1 MGHLNLVEEEA
12 DSMERSCVRS
22 LWLASALIVFSL
34 LLVVGGP
41 RLIGHADDYGTGV
54 TVSAIPLSAAISQAP
69 QRAEEETGLS
79 NKPVSQMKRLA
90 SVPVQPDRRL
100 PAQVVSDANGNVLRC
115 DSYLHTVYQSF
126 SLGDG
131 FV

>member
-1 MGHLNLVEEEA
+1 
-12 DSMERSCVRS
+12 MERSCVRS
-22 LWLASALIVFSL
+22 LLLSCALIAFSVL
-34 LLVVGGP
+34 LAVGGP
-41 RLIGHADDYGTGV
+41 RLIGHADEYGADV
-54 TVSAIPLSAAISQAP
+54 TVSAIPLSAVISQAP

-79 NKPVSQMKRLA
+79 ERPVFKLKRFAAAL
-90 SVPVQPDRRL
+90 VQPDRRT
-100 PAQVVSDANGNVLRC
+100 PERVVSDANGNVLRC